1 MDPQL
6 PGRFW
11 TKVNRNG
18 PTQDHMDT
26 RCWEWAAGKDRD
38 GYGRFRWGDKN
49 MAAHRV
55 AFLLATGQE
64 PEIVCHKCNNR
75 SCVRPNHLYA
85 GDSDT
90 NLIDTLVDKFRKLKD
105 NG

>member
-1 MDPQL
+1 MEPHL

-38 GYGRFRWGDKN
+38 GYGRFKWGEKS

-64 PEIVCHKCNNR
+64 PEIVCHRCGTTDR
-75 SCVRPNHLYA
+75 VLGQTTSMQVTARP
-85 GDSDT
+85 T
-90 NLIDTLVDKFRKLKD
+90 
-105 NG
+105 

>member
-1 MDPQL
+1 MEPHL
-6 PGRFW
+6 PSRFW

-18 PTQDHMDT
+18 PTQPHMDT

-38 GYGRFRWGDKN
+38 GYGRFKWGEKS

-64 PEIVCHKCNNR
+64 PEVVCHRCGNR

-85 GDSDT
+85 GDSET
-90 NLIDTLVDKFRKLKD
+90 NLIDTLVDKFRKLKE